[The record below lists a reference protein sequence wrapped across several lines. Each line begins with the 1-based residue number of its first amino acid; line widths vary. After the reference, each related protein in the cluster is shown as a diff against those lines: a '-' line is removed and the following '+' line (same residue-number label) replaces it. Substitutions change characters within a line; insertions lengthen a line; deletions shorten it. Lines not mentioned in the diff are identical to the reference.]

1 MRGWVSSFQRDVR
14 GASAAEF
21 AMVLPLALIFLIG
34 MIDVGRF
41 MWEYNRAEKATQ
53 IGARF
58 AVATQMIPNGY
69 ANYSYAVDGG
79 ITQGDPIPVAQVPVQ
94 ICSGS
99 ASAVA
104 CTCTAC
110 PTGWDSSTNLAAF
123 QNLVGRI
130 SQIKPDV
137 GPANV
142 VVTYSPSGAV
152 GGNDLGYAG
161 NPNGSDLVP
170 LVTVRLT
177 GLQFQPILLLGGA
190 MSMPDFSYS
199 LTVEDGLGAASN

>member
-1 MRGWVSSFQRDVR
+1 MSGRRSFWRDRR

-21 AMVLPLALIFLIG
+21 ALVLPLALIFLIG

-53 IGARF
+53 IGARW
-58 AVATQMIPNGY
+58 AAATQMIPNGY

-79 ITQGDPIPVAQVPVQ
+79 IPQGDPIPVAQAPVQ
-94 ICSGS
+94 TCSGTS
-99 ASAVA
+99 SSVT
-104 CTCTAC
+104 CTCTSC
-110 PTGWDSSTNLAAF
+110 PTGWDTTTNLDAF
-123 QNLVGRI
+123 QKLVGRI

-142 VVTYSPSGAV
+142 TVIYGPSGAS
-152 GGNDLGYAG
+152 GDNDLGYAG

-177 GLQFQPILLLGGA
+177 GLEFKPILLLGNA
-190 MSMPDFSYS
+190 MDMPDFSYS
-199 LTVEDGLGAASN
+199 LTMEDGVGDTSN